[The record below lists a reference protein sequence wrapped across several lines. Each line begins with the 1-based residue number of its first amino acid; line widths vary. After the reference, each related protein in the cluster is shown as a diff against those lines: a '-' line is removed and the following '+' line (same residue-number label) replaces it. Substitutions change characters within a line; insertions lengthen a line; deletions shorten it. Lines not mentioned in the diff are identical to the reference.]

1 MQPLIPHFIQQKF
14 LAEESVG
21 VLSGYTVF
29 VDMSGFTRLTSVLME
44 QGKEGA
50 ERLSV
55 ILNDVFGPMV
65 SCVYERGGRIPYFA
79 GDAFTAIF
87 KGEKS
92 EALALEIIET
102 SQQLLQLLED
112 TQSKIP
118 EFEIGVKI
126 GLGHGD
132 IDWGI
137 VGGEQKA
144 FYFNGKGID
153 ECIESQKLAKNSEI
167 IFGECIHEL
176 FSKNHGWEKHEK
188 EGFYRVTKPISIEKR
203 QFPPA
208 HPETVIEDVAQHF
221 LPDSVMKFNQQGE
234 FRTVISVFIS
244 FEGISTHEELDEF
257 VKVVLG
263 NITKFSGYFK
273 EVDYGDKGG
282 ILLGFFGAPVSY
294 ENNVE
299 RALEFLRTTEEDLT
313 DMQSRTGLKYRAG
326 VTSGIA
332 YAGIVGG
339 PERCQYAAVGT
350 NVNLAARLM
359 TYADWGEVMV
369 DSVVQKDRNF
379 DFKYRGEI
387 SYKGFDRP
395 IPTYKFDGRS
405 VERTQEYE
413 GKMVGRNEELNQLL
427 TIAAQANAGKTE
439 VVYIFGEAGIGKSR
453 LTHELK
459 QQLKTIHDTKW
470 FNCRSDQILQKPF
483 NPFVFFI
490 KKHFN
495 QSSENTEAENKANFE
510 RRLNWLL
517 NDIQG
522 SNYERADNIR
532 RELERTKPV
541 LAALLGIKYK
551 NSLWEQLD
559 AKGRYQN
566 TIAAFSALFLAE
578 SLVKPVVIELEDGH
592 WFDDNSK
599 AFLKEF
605 IGQIK
610 DLPIFLLV
618 TSRYNDEGQK
628 TFLFPKDALEKAG
641 VEVVEID
648 LNTLKTKGMKAFAEN
663 RLEGKI
669 HDDLKDLL
677 KRTTNGNPFY
687 LEQML
692 EYFIES
698 NLLILEDGVW
708 NIKDKNVRISNS
720 INAIL
725 TARIDRLSTLVKETV
740 KTAAVIGREFEIPIL
755 KEVMRSQTNLLDGE
769 VEQDILTEQIKSA
782 EKGQIWQAMNELRYI
797 FRHSLLREAVYEMQL
812 GARVRELHYFIA
824 RAIEKIYFG
833 NLEAKFVD
841 LAFHYE
847 QAEDEDKTLEYLEK
861 AADLT
866 RDLYQ
871 NQQAIRY
878 YDKLL
883 TIQDKKKEKYE
894 VIKTMLKK
902 GSVLQLIGR
911 WEEAEK
917 TFDDALTKA
926 RSTDDLTLIG
936 RSNNT
941 LGQLLLLRGNYEDAN
956 MYLEAAAAFFE
967 AIQDQKGIAKV
978 YGDLGNLYFRQGNY
992 EDAKSH
998 FIRSIQMSE
1007 LYEHSSSNA
1016 QIVANL
1022 GLTYMNLGD
1031 YDQGV
1036 KWQRSQLEI
1045 CRQTHDRQGMATLN
1059 VNMGIVHFE
1068 AGDYDE
1074 ALDCFEKGLK
1084 LSEELGN
1091 KLLVSI
1097 AVGSLGRVYERKGD
1111 YDKAMELFED
1121 DLRITEELGDKQGIA
1136 IALGLI
1142 GELKGMLGEFEE
1154 ARRFMEKNLAI
1165 SEELGYQ
1172 KGIAKAVNMLG
1183 DLFYVQRDYAK
1194 AISYYDKAIKITRE
1208 IGQQLVLGGSLTEKG
1223 MALVH
1228 LDKITEAKK
1237 ALREAHKIAKKLGN
1251 FDLIFETQILQ
1262 ARIYARDGKLDL
1274 TEKTLRNLLLEK
1286 LDKEQV
1292 ANVHFGL
1299 FKLLKSEPSRQRA
1312 LAIFEELQE
1321 ATPLYLIKDRL
1332 RELMKG

>member
-1 MQPLIPHFIQQKF
+1 MQPLIPYFIQQKY
-14 LAEESVG
+14 LAGETSG

-65 SCVYERGGRIPYFA
+65 SCVYEHGGRIPYFA

-87 KGEKS
+87 AGEKS
-92 EALALEIIET
+92 EAHALEIIEI
-102 SQQLLQLLED
+102 SQQLLQLLHD

-118 EFEIGVKI
+118 EFKIGVKI
-126 GLGHGD
+126 GLGYGD

-144 FYFNGKGID
+144 FYFNGTGID
-153 ECIESQKLAKNSEI
+153 ACIESQKLAEDGEI
-167 IFGECIHEL
+167 IFGASIYEIVGERKCWEL
-176 FSKNHGWEKHEK
+176 YKKPN
-188 EGFYRVTKPISIEKR
+188 FYRVAEKITIKKR
-203 QFPPA
+203 KFPPA
-208 HPETVIEDVAQHF
+208 RPEGVIEEVAQKF

-244 FEGISTHEELDEF
+244 FEGISTHNELDEF
-257 VKVVLG
+257 VKIVLD

-299 RALEFLRTTEEDLT
+299 RALEFLRTTQKELEEL
-313 DMQSRTGLKYRAG
+313 QSQTGLKYRVG

-359 TYADWGEVMV
+359 TYADWGEIMV

-379 DFKYRGEI
+379 VFKYRGEVN
-387 SYKGFDRP
+387 YKGFDTP
-395 IPTYKFDGRS
+395 IATYKFAGRN
-405 VERTQEYE
+405 VEQEQEYA
-413 GKMVGRNEELNQLL
+413 GKMVGREDELDQLF
-427 TIAAQANAGKTE
+427 E
-439 VVYIFGEAGIGKSR
+439 VGNKALMGDTQMTYVFGEAGIGKSR
-453 LTHELK
+453 LTYELK
-459 QQLKTIHDTKW
+459 QKLRKKHDFNW

-483 NPFVFFI
+483 NPFIFFL
-490 KKHFN
+490 KKHFD
-495 QSSENTEAENKANFE
+495 QSSEYKPAENRANFE
-510 RRLNWLL
+510 RRFNWLL
-517 NDIQG
+517 NDIQAIEHG
-522 SNYERADNIR
+522 RSKGIL
-532 RELERTKPV
+532 RELKRTKPV
-541 LAALLGIKYK
+541 LAAILGVKFEK
-551 NSLWEQLD
+551 SLWDELD
-559 AKGRYQN
+559 SKGRYQN
-566 TIAAFSALFLAE
+566 TIAALTAFFLAE
-578 SLVKPVVIELEDGH
+578 SLVKPCVMELEDGH

-599 AFLKEF
+599 AFLQEF
-605 IGQIK
+605 IIQIRE
-610 DLPIFLLV
+610 LPIFLLV

-628 TFLFPKDALEKAG
+628 PFLFSTELLEKHQISLS
-641 VEVVEID
+641 EID
-648 LNTLKTKGMKAFAEN
+648 LNTLKTKGMKAFAEY
-663 RLEGKI
+663 RLGAKI

-698 NLLILEDGVW
+698 NLLTHEGNIW
-708 NIKDKNVRISNS
+708 TIKDKNVRISNS

-725 TARIDRLSTLVKETV
+725 TARIDRLSSLVKETV
-740 KTAAVIGREFEIPIL
+740 KTAAVIGREFEVPIL
-755 KEVMRSQTNLLDGE
+755 KEVMRLQESTFGE
-769 VEQDILTEQIKSA
+769 EIAYDLLTEQIKSA

-812 GARVRELHYFIA
+812 GARVRELHHFIA
-824 RAIEKIYFG
+824 LAIEKIYQG
-833 NLEAKFVD
+833 NLKSKYVD

-847 QAEDEDKTLEYLEK
+847 QAENENKTLEYLEK

-878 YDKLL
+878 YNKLIEL
-883 TIQDKKKEKYE
+883 QEKKKERYP
-894 VIKTMLKK
+894 VIKTILKK

-911 WEEAEK
+911 WEAAEK
-917 TFDDALTKA
+917 AFDDALTRA
-926 RSTDDLTLIG
+926 RSTDDLMLIG

-967 AIQDQKGIAKV
+967 ATQDQKGIAKV

-1007 LYEHSSSNA
+1007 LYDHSSSNA

-1031 YDQGV
+1031 YTQGV
-1036 KWQRSQLEI
+1036 KWQQSQLEI
-1045 CRQTHDRQGMATLN
+1045 CKQVHDRQGMATLN

-1068 AGDYDE
+1068 SGDFDK

-1091 KLLVSI
+1091 KLLVAI
-1097 AVGSLGRVYERKGD
+1097 AVGSLGRVYERQGN

-1121 DLRITEELGDKQGIA
+1121 DLRITEELGDKQGIS

-1142 GELKGMLGEFEE
+1142 GELKGVLGEFEE
-1154 ARRFMEKNLAI
+1154 ARRFMDKNLAI

-1183 DLFYVQRDYAK
+1183 DLYYAQQNYEK
-1194 AISYYDKAIKITRE
+1194 AISYYDKAIKITKE
-1208 IGQQLVLGGSLTEKG
+1208 IGQQSVLGGSLAEKG
-1223 MALVH
+1223 MSLVY
-1228 LDKITEAKK
+1228 LGRIDEAKK
-1237 ALREAHKIAKKLGN
+1237 ILKESSKIAKKLGN

-1262 ARIYARDGKLDL
+1262 ARLEAKAGKL
-1274 TEKTLRNLLLEK
+1274 EVAESTLRTLLLEK
-1286 LDKEQV
+1286 LDKDQE
-1292 ANVHFGL
+1292 ANVHYAL
-1299 FKLLKSEPSRQRA
+1299 FVLIGSEKSRQK
-1312 LAIFEELQE
+1312 AIKIYEELYKG
-1321 ATPLYLIKDRL
+1321 TPKYVIKKRL
-1332 RELMKG
+1332 QDLSE

>member
-1 MQPLIPHFIQQKF
+1 MQPLIPHFIQQKY
-14 LAEESVG
+14 LVGETSG

-65 SCVYERGGRIPYFA
+65 SCVYDRGGRIPYFA

-87 KGEKS
+87 EGKKS
-92 EALALEIIET
+92 ENHALEIMEI
-102 SQQLLQLLED
+102 SQHLLQLLQD

-118 EFEIGVKI
+118 EFKIGVKI
-126 GLGHGD
+126 GLGYGD

-144 FYFNGKGID
+144 FYFNGSGID
-153 ECIESQKLAKNSEI
+153 ACIESQKLAEDGEI
-167 IFGECIHEL
+167 IFGKQI
-176 FSKNHGWEKHEK
+176 FDIVGKTQGWELYKK
-188 EGFYRVTKPISIEKR
+188 PDFYRVTKKIKLKNR
-203 QFPPA
+203 QFAPSN
-208 HPETVIEDVAQHF
+208 PEEVIEEVAKKF
-221 LPDSVMKFNQQGE
+221 LPESVMKFNQQGE

-244 FEGISTHEELDEF
+244 FEGVTTHDELDEF
-257 VKVVLG
+257 TKIVLG

-299 RALEFLRTTEEDLT
+299 RALEFLLTTQEELVEFQEKT
-313 DMQSRTGLKYRAG
+313 DLKYRVG
-326 VTSGIA
+326 VTSGMA

-359 TYADWGEVMV
+359 IYADWGDIMV

-379 DFKYRGEI
+379 VFKYRGEVN
-387 SYKGFDRP
+387 YKGFSTP
-395 IPTYKFDGRS
+395 IATYKFEGRN
-405 VERTQEYE
+405 VEQEQEYH
-413 GKMVGRNEELNQLL
+413 GKMVGREEELTQLL
-427 TIAAQANAGKTE
+427 DIAKKALTE
-439 VVYIFGEAGIGKSR
+439 DVQVTYVFGEAGIGKSR
-453 LTHELK
+453 LTYELK
-459 QQLKTIHDTKW
+459 QKLRKTLDFNW

-483 NPFVFFI
+483 NPFLFFL
-490 KKHFN
+490 KKHFD
-495 QSSENTEAENKANFE
+495 QSSDYKPAENRANFE
-510 RRLNWLL
+510 RRFSWLV
-517 NDIQG
+517 NDCQAIEHDRVEG
-522 SNYERADNIR
+522 IL
-532 RELERTKPV
+532 RELIRTKPV
-541 LAALLGIKYK
+541 LAAILGIKYEK
-551 NSLWEQLD
+551 SLWDELD

-566 TIAAFSALFLAE
+566 TISALTALFLAE
-578 SLVKPVVIELEDGH
+578 SLVKPLVLELEDGH

-599 AFLKEF
+599 AFLQDF
-605 IGQIK
+605 LVQIRE
-610 DLPIFLLV
+610 LPIYILV

-628 TFLFPKDALEKAG
+628 PFLFPIELLETQN
-641 VEVVEID
+641 VSLSEFD
-648 LNTLKTKGMKAFAEN
+648 LNTLKTKGMKSFAEY
-663 RLEGKI
+663 RLGGKI

-698 NLLILEDGVW
+698 NLLIQEDNIW
-708 NIKDKNVRISNS
+708 TIKDKNVRISNS

-725 TARIDRLSTLVKETV
+725 TARIDRLSNLVKETV
-740 KTAAVIGREFEIPIL
+740 KTAAVIGREFEVPIL
-755 KEVMRSQTNLLDGE
+755 KEVMRLQEDTFGKEIAYEL
-769 VEQDILTEQIKSA
+769 LTEQIKSA

-812 GARVRELHYFIA
+812 GARVRELHHFIA
-824 RAIEKIYFG
+824 LAIEKIYVG
-833 NLEAKFVD
+833 NLESKYVD

-847 QAEDEDKTLEYLEK
+847 QAENENKTLEYLEK

-878 YDKLL
+878 YDKLIDL
-883 TIQDKKKEKYE
+883 QEKKKSKHK

-911 WEEAEK
+911 WNEAEK
-917 TFDDALTKA
+917 TFDDALTRA
-926 RSTDDLTLIG
+926 RSTDDLMLIG
-936 RSNNT
+936 RANNT

-1007 LYEHSSSNA
+1007 LYDHSTSNA

-1031 YDQGV
+1031 FQQGI
-1036 KWQRSQLEI
+1036 KWQQSQLEI
-1045 CRQTHDRQGMATLN
+1045 CKDVHDRQGMATLN

-1068 AGDYDE
+1068 SGDFDR

-1091 KLLVSI
+1091 KLLVAI
-1097 AVGSLGRVYERKGD
+1097 AVGSLGRVYERQGN
-1111 YDKAMELFED
+1111 YEKAMELFED
-1121 DLRITEELGDKQGIA
+1121 DLRITEELGDKQGIS

-1142 GELKGMLGEFEE
+1142 GELKGVLGEFEE
-1154 ARRFMEKNLAI
+1154 ARRFMDKNLAI

-1183 DLFYVQRDYAK
+1183 DLYYAQRDYEK
-1194 AISYYDKAIKITRE
+1194 AIRYYDKAIKITKE
-1208 IGQQLVLGGSLTEKG
+1208 IGQLSVLTGSLVEKG
-1223 MALVH
+1223 MSLVY
-1228 LDKITEAKK
+1228 LDRVAEANKMLK
-1237 ALREAHKIAKKLGN
+1237 ESAKIAKKLGN
-1251 FDLIFETQILQ
+1251 FDLIFETEILKARLQ
-1262 ARIYARDGKLDL
+1262 AKAGKL
-1274 TEKTLRNLLLEK
+1274 EAAESTLRTLLLEK
-1286 LDKEQV
+1286 LDKDQE
-1292 ANVHFGL
+1292 ANVHYAL
-1299 FKLLKSEPSRQRA
+1299 FILLKSEKSRQKA
-1312 LAIFEELQE
+1312 TAIYQDLYEGTPKYVIKKRLEDLEE
-1321 ATPLYLIKDRL
+1321 
-1332 RELMKG
+1332 

>member
-1 MQPLIPHFIQQKF
+1 MQPLIPHFIQQKY
-14 LAEESVG
+14 LAGESVG

-29 VDMSGFTRLTSVLME
+29 VDMSGFTRLTSILME

-65 SCVYERGGRIPYFA
+65 SCVYERGGRIPYYA

-87 KGEKS
+87 AGEKS
-92 EALALEIIET
+92 EQYALEIIET
-102 SQQLLQLLED
+102 AQNLLQLLKD
-112 TQSKIP
+112 TQSQIP

-126 GLGHGD
+126 GLGYGD

-137 VGGEQKA
+137 VGGDQKA
-144 FYFNGKGID
+144 FYFNGDGI
-153 ECIESQKLAKNSEI
+153 EACIDSQSLAQNGEI
-167 IFGECIHEL
+167 IFGKYIHSI
-176 FSKNHGWEKHEK
+176 FTKNHGWENHKK
-188 EGFYRVTKPISIEKR
+188 EEFYRVTKPINVEKR
-203 QFPPA
+203 QFKPSN
-208 HPETVIEDVAQHF
+208 PEEVIENVAQHF
-221 LPDSVMKFNQQGE
+221 LPDSVMYFNQQGE

-244 FEGISTHEELDEF
+244 FEGIYTHNELDEF

-299 RALEFLRTTEEDLT
+299 RALEFLRTTEVELA
-313 DMQSRTGLKYRAG
+313 DMQMRTGLKYRAG

-332 YAGIVGG
+332 YAGIIGG

-359 TYADWGEVMV
+359 IYAGWGEVMV

-379 DFKYRGEI
+379 DFKYRGEVK
-387 SYKGFDRP
+387 YKGFNKP
-395 IPTYKFDGRS
+395 IPTYKFAGRT
-405 VERTQEYE
+405 VEQAQEYH
-413 GKMVGRNEELNQLL
+413 GKMVGREEELQQLL
-427 TIAAQANAGKTE
+427 SISKKASSGKTE

-453 LTHELK
+453 LIYELK
-459 QQLKTIHDTKW
+459 QQLLTIHDMKW

-483 NPFVFFI
+483 NPFIFFI
-490 KKHFN
+490 IKHFN
-495 QSSENTEAENKANFE
+495 QSSENTEEENKANFE
-510 RRLNWLL
+510 RRFNWLM
-517 NDIQG
+517 NDIEKSDDKRLTKIQ
-522 SNYERADNIR
+522 
-532 RELERTKPV
+532 RELRRTKPV
-541 LAALLGIKYK
+541 LAGLLRIEYK
-551 NSLWEQLD
+551 KSLWEELD
-559 AKGRYQN
+559 SKGRYQN
-566 TIAAFSALFLAE
+566 TIAALSALFLAE

-605 IGQIK
+605 IVQIK
-610 DLPIFLLV
+610 DLPIFIVV

-628 TFLFPKDALEKAG
+628 TYLFPKRSLEKAN
-641 VEVVEID
+641 VKPVEID
-648 LNTLKTKGMKAFAEN
+648 LNTLKNKGMKAFAQN
-663 RLEGKI
+663 RLKGKI
-669 HDDLKDLL
+669 HTDLKDLL

-698 NLLILEDGVW
+698 DLLIEEDGIW

-725 TARIDRLSTLVKETV
+725 TARIDRLSNLVKETV

-755 KEVMRSQTNLLDGE
+755 EEVMRSQKGLLE
-769 VEQDILTEQIKSA
+769 EEIEQDILTEQIKSA

-812 GARVRELHYFIA
+812 GARVRELHCFIA
-824 RAIEKIYFG
+824 KAIEKVYFG

-878 YDKLL
+878 YNKLL
-883 TIQDKKKEKYE
+883 LIQSKKGEEYGI
-894 VIKTMLKK
+894 IKTMLKK

-911 WEEAEK
+911 WEEAEE
-917 TFDDALTKA
+917 TFDEALTKA
-926 RSTDDLTLIG
+926 RTTDDLTLIG

-967 AIQDQKGIAKV
+967 ATQDQKGIAKV

-1031 YDQGV
+1031 YAQGV

-1045 CRQTHDRQGMATLN
+1045 CRQMHDRQGMATLN
-1059 VNMGIVHFE
+1059 VNTGIVHFE

-1097 AVGSLGRVYERKGD
+1097 AVGSLGRVYERQGD
-1111 YDKAMELFED
+1111 YEKAMELFED
-1121 DLRITEELGDKQGIA
+1121 DLRITEELGDKQGIS

-1142 GELKGMLGEFEE
+1142 GELKGILGEFEE
-1154 ARRFMEKNLAI
+1154 AHRFMEKNLAI

-1172 KGIAKAVNMLG
+1172 KGVAKAVNMLG
-1183 DLFYVQRDYAK
+1183 DLYYAQRDYPK
-1194 AISYYDKAIKITRE
+1194 SIECYDKAIKITRE
-1208 IGQQLVLGGSLTEKG
+1208 IGQQLVLGSSLAEKG
-1223 MALVH
+1223 MALVY
-1228 LDKITEAKK
+1228 LDRMSEAKK
-1237 ALREAHKIAKKLGN
+1237 VLKESVKIAQKLGN
-1251 FDLIFETQILQ
+1251 FDLVFETKILQ
-1262 ARIYARDGKLDL
+1262 ARIYAKDGKKEL
-1274 TEKTLRNLLLEK
+1274 TEKTLQYLLLQK
-1286 LDKEQV
+1286 LDKEQE
-1292 ANVHFGL
+1292 ANVHFDL
-1299 FKLLKSEPSRQRA
+1299 FTLLQSESSRQKA
-1312 LAIFEELQE
+1312 IAIFEKLQE
-1321 ATPLYLIKDRL
+1321 KTPLYLIKDRL
-1332 RELMKG
+1332 RELGKV